1 MSPPEPR
8 TLNPDHSA
16 PTPHS
21 AIRTPHSA
29 GPPEL
34 FQIVVECRGE
44 AEQRT
49 LFERLRAEGL
59 KLRLLVL

>member
-1 MSPPEPR
+1 MSQPEPL
-8 TLNPDHSA
+8 TSDSSP

-21 AIRTPHSA
+21 AIRAPHSK

>member
-8 TLNPDHSA
+8 TLNPE
-16 PTPHS
+16 PLPPPP
-21 AIRTPHSA
+21 RR

-34 FQIVVECRGE
+34 FQIVVECTGE